1 MLTRSLVLLVCQF
14 RHFRISH
21 FCYKFYLLLRQ
32 LVLYQKLYKLSIAFL
47 NFFYFFCKNYHFY
60 VFLSFLLS
68 IDSKIIYN
76 RKSICNCLFHSNTVT
91 IMLLFTH
98 HYAAMEFWLEY
109 ARNFETYSCQNSIA
123 AGNRGMNF
131 GYVTVNQSDTV
142 TQLFFRIAII
152 PEYISITKNAIISG
166 TANYKDI
173 YQEI

>member
-68 IDSKIIYN
+68 IDFKIIYN

-98 HYAAMEFWLEY
+98 HYSARCFGMNMPKSRDIQAKIPLPQAIWNEFWY
-109 ARNFETYSCQNSIA
+109 VMSI
-123 AGNRGMNF
+123 
-131 GYVTVNQSDTV
+131 
-142 TQLFFRIAII
+142 I
-152 PEYISITKNAIISG
+152 
-166 TANYKDI
+166 YK
-173 YQEI
+173 YL

>member
-21 FCYKFYLLLRQ
+21 FRYKFYLLLRQ
-32 LVLYQKLYKLSIAFL
+32 LVLYQKLYELSIAFL
-47 NFFYFFCKNYHFY
+47 NFFYFY

-98 HYAAMEFWLEY
+98 HYSARCFGMNMPKSRDIQAKIPLPQALWNEFWLRYCE
-109 ARNFETYSCQNSIA
+109 RSEQ
-123 AGNRGMNF
+123 
-131 GYVTVNQSDTV
+131 
-142 TQLFFRIAII
+142 
-152 PEYISITKNAIISG
+152 
-166 TANYKDI
+166 
-173 YQEI
+173 